1 MRRSL
6 RVAEHWN
13 TEDDLGLLPQ
23 PGVVSMPDA
32 VPA

>member
-13 TEDDLGLLPQ
+13 TEDDLGLPQ